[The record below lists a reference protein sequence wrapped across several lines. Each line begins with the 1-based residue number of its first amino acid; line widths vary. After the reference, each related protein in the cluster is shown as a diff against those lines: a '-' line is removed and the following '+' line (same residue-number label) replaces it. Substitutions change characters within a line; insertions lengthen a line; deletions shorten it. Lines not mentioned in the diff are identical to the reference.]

1 MAIYNT
7 DGTQLDA
14 VYGINGNA
22 LDVAYDSDGVVIY
35 ESGSDPYEYYKI
47 TSIYNKTRNNAQG
60 LDIYGNYM
68 AIYRDSDYAIQLV
81 NMNTWLIEYTIST
94 SLTAH
99 GNDITFSNIF
109 YNNTDVFPLL
119 FVAQGSSNYGL
130 RLNTS
135 NETSETVQVLNAPP
149 TGNTWVTYGTAF
161 NDDGSRYYCLGY
173 NTNNY
178 SDSSGFIFLETWDT
192 SESIENPTR
201 ISSITRSWF
210 PCIQGVAYHDGML
223 WVASGM
229 DDPVKVYALDPTDAS
244 IVKTIDLTRTGELEG
259 IGWGYDSTRQKWF
272 CVYGQIYN
280 GITYYRIDF
289 SSVPIS

>member
-1 MAIYNT
+1 MGVYAL
-7 DGTQLDA
+7 DGTQLPTI
-14 VYGINGNA
+14 YGANGSEV
-22 LDVAYDSDGVVIY
+22 LIGYDVLGRVIH
-35 ESGSDPYEYYKI
+35 ESGSDPYAYYSI
-47 TSIYNKTRNNAQG
+47 GAIYNKSRENAQG
-60 LDIYGNYM
+60 MDIYGNYM
-68 AIYRDSDYAIQLV
+68 VIFRDDSHSLQFV
-81 NMNTWLIEYTIST
+81 NMNTWAIDYTIPTGIST
-94 SLTAH
+94 H
-99 GNDITFSNIF
+99 GNDISFSKTF
-109 YNNTDVFPLL
+109 YNSNDAFPLL
-119 FVAQGSSNYGL
+119 FIQAQSSYGL
-130 RLNTS
+130 RLNINNQTAE
-135 NETSETVQVLNAPP
+135 NVMMINNIP
-149 TGNTWVTYGTAF
+149 TGNTWVVYGTAF

-201 ISSITRSWF
+201 ISSITRAWF
-210 PCIQGVAYHDGML
+210 PCIQGLAYHDGLL

-229 DDPVKVYALDPTDAS
+229 NDPVKVFALDPTDAS

-259 IGWGYDSTRQKWF
+259 IGWGYDSTKQKWF